1 MSDIIVPGEH
11 GIGSRGFVPTSEGYG
26 DAADALVRIH
36 SEGRRVNPSDYDVRR
51 VMDFFGVSSMEEL
64 KIKRRGW

>member
-36 SEGRRVNPSDYDVRR
+36 SEGRRVNTSDYDVRR